1 MGVWSSH
8 RKTRPTRPTPGGVG
22 VWPVFAARATIRT
35 YVYDS
40 CDGPVERCPST
51 TWEMPLNEADTRA
64 KLIDPA
70 LRKRGWR
77 EDWIRREQTP
87 GPFVRTDSGYARGQG
102 VLHVLVREEMVP
114 LAVVEA
120 KAEDAA
126 PDAGIEQAKRDAR
139 LHHVPFAFATNG
151 HQFHEADL
159 RTNASRGPLPMGDF
173 PKPDE
178 LRKRWQRRV
187 GKTAALDSHS
197 DDAKPLWTRPRE
209 GARYYQR
216 AARRAALES
225 IARGEKRV
233 LLPLATGAGKTWIA
247 VSILRAVSE
256 ARQLRRA
263 LFLCDRDELRNQALG
278 ALSAH
283 FESDAAK
290 ATTRDPAKNARVIV
304 ATYQTLGIDREDGDA
319 SFLRTHYPQGHFS
332 HIIIDECHRS
342 AWGKWSEVLRRNP
355 DAIQIG
361 LTATPRDIDTGE
373 SQDVEA
379 AADEQISANN
389 YQYFGEPAY
398 EYSIAQAMQDGYLA
412 AMEVVR
418 SDVWTA
424 ETLDRLEGVAKEHLR
439 SARRVTEVRSNEI
452 RDVDALREQYAPSA
466 LEQDLLLPDR
476 VSAMTADLFKRLL
489 SSGGPFQKTLIFCA
503 SVSHTNAVVE
513 TINNLYAEWQRH
525 ERGDSVEPYAFAC
538 TAKGGRELIADLR
551 GSRHRAFVAATVDLI
566 TTGVDVPCLQNVVY
580 FRYIK
585 SPILFHQMLG
595 RGTRIDEATGK
606 RHFTVYDYTNATR
619 LLDAPLKQRQ
629 AKQPER
635 RPPPPEEPV
644 ESYRVEGVEVRIEGG
659 ERRVGLVAED
669 GKMEFLTL
677 EDYGKRIASAVQV
690 NVSGLDEL
698 RNRWLRPERRS
709 SLLKG
714 LAEHG
719 INLSAYR
726 SVADRLDTDGYDL
739 LASLGWGETI
749 RSRVERTE
757 RIGAWLDNQGQ
768 SAPILTAL
776 ANQFGVAGTEALESR
791 HLGQVTAIKAAGGL
805 VSLDGDVVF
814 DLKRRLLAT
823 DAEWAA

>member
-1 MGVWSSH
+1 M
-8 RKTRPTRPTPGGVG
+8 
-22 VWPVFAARATIRT
+22 FAARATIRT
-35 YVYDS
+35 YVYES
-40 CDGPVERCPST
+40 CDGPVEQCPST
-51 TWEMPLNEADTRA
+51 GWEMPLNEADTRA

-102 VLHVLVREEMVP
+102 RTDYVLHVPVQEEMVP
-114 LAVVEA
+114 IAVVEA

-126 PDAGIEQAKRDAR
+126 PNAGIEQAKRDGR

-173 PKPDE
+173 PKSDE

-187 GKTAALDSHS
+187 GKVAALDAHS

-225 IARGEKRV
+225 IARGEKRI

-247 VSILRAVSE
+247 VSILRAV
-256 ARQLRRA
+256 AMAGQLRRA

-283 FESDAAK
+283 FKSDAAK
-290 ATTRDPAKNARVIV
+290 ATTRDPAVNARVIV
-304 ATYQTLGIDREDGDA
+304 ATYQTLGIDSEDGDA
-319 SFLRTHYPQGHFS
+319 SFLRTHYPEGYFS

-373 SQDVEA
+373 AQDVEA
-379 AADEQISANN
+379 AADQQISADN

-412 AMEVVR
+412 AMEIVR

-424 ETLDRLEGVAKEHLR
+424 DTLDRLEGVEKKHLR
-439 SARRVTEVRSNEI
+439 GARLVTETRTNEV
-452 RDVDALREQYAPSA
+452 RDVDDLREQYAPSA

-476 VSAMTADLFKRLL
+476 VSAMTADLFERLL
-489 SSGGPFQKTLIFCA
+489 SSGGPLQKTLIFCA
-503 SVSHTNAVVE
+503 SVSHANAVVE
-513 TINNLYAEWQRH
+513 SINNLYAKWQRRK
-525 ERGDSVEPYAFAC
+525 RGDPVEPYAFAC
-538 TAKGGRELIADLR
+538 TAEGGRELIADLR

-629 AKQPER
+629 VKQPER
-635 RPPPPEEPV
+635 RPTPPVKPMEA
-644 ESYRVEGVEVRIEGG
+644 YRVEGVEVRIEGG
-659 ERRVGLVAED
+659 ERLVGLVGED
-669 GKMEFLTL
+669 GKLEFLSL
-677 EDYGKRIASAVQV
+677 ENYGQRIASAVRADV
-690 NVSGLDEL
+690 PDLGEL
-698 RNRWLRPERRS
+698 RSRWLRPERRGT
-709 SLLKG
+709 LLG
-714 LAEHG
+714 RLAEQG
-719 INLSAYR
+719 INLSAYCN
-726 SVADRLDTDGYDL
+726 VADRLDADGYDL

-749 RSRVERTE
+749 RSRVERAE
-757 RIGAWLDNQGQ
+757 RIDDWIDEQGQ
-768 SAPILTAL
+768 AAPVLAAL
-776 ANQFGVAGTEALESR
+776 ADQFCVAGTDALESR
-791 HLGQVTAIKAAGGL
+791 FLGSVPSIRAAGGL
-805 VSLDGDVVF
+805 ASLSGVTVLD

>member
-1 MGVWSSH
+1 
-8 RKTRPTRPTPGGVG
+8 
-22 VWPVFAARATIRT
+22 
-35 YVYDS
+35 
-40 CDGPVERCPST
+40 
-51 TWEMPLNEADTRA
+51 MPLNEADTRA

-70 LRKRGWR
+70 LWKQGWR

-87 GPFVRTDSGYARGQG
+87 GPFVRTDSGYERGQG
-102 VLHVLVREEMVP
+102 RTDYVLHLPVQEEIVP
-114 LAVVEA
+114 IAVVEA
-120 KAEDAA
+120 KAENAA
-126 PDAGIEQAKRDAR
+126 PNAGIEQAKRDAR

-173 PKPDE
+173 PKSDE
-178 LRKRWQRRV
+178 LRERWQRRV
-187 GKTAALDSHS
+187 GKAAALNARS

-225 IARGEKRV
+225 IARGEKRI
-233 LLPLATGAGKTWIA
+233 LLPLATGVGKTWIA
-247 VSILRAVSE
+247 VSILRAV
-256 ARQLRRA
+256 AMAGQLRRA

-283 FESDAAK
+283 FKSEAAK
-290 ATTRDPAKNARVIV
+290 ATTRDPARNARVIV

-319 SFLRTHYPQGHFS
+319 TFLRTHYPEGYFS

-373 SQDVEA
+373 ARDVEA
-379 AADEQISANN
+379 DAERQISADN
-389 YQYFGEPAY
+389 YRYFGEPAY
-398 EYSIAQAMQDGYLA
+398 EYSITQAMQDGYLA
-412 AMEVVR
+412 AMEIVQ

-424 ETLDRLEGVAKEHLR
+424 GTLDRLEGVKREHLR
-439 SARRVTEVRSNEI
+439 GARRVTETRTNEL
-452 RDVDALREQYAPSA
+452 RDVDDLRPEYAPGS
-466 LEQDLLLPDR
+466 LEQNLLLPDR
-476 VSAMTADLFKRLL
+476 VSAMTADLFDRLL
-489 SSGGPFQKTLIFCA
+489 CSGGPLQKTLIFCA
-503 SVSHTNAVVE
+503 SVPHANAVVE
-513 TINNLYAEWQRH
+513 SINNRYAEWQR
-525 ERGDSVEPYAFAC
+525 RKGGGPVEPYAFAC
-538 TAKGGRELIADLR
+538 TAQGGRELIADLR

-619 LLDAPLKQRQ
+619 LIDAPFKERQRKQ
-629 AKQPER
+629 AER
-635 RPPPPEEPV
+635 RTPPEPT
-644 ESYRVEGVEVRIEGG
+644 ESYRVDGVEVRIDQG
-659 ERRVGLVAED
+659 EQRIGLVGED
-669 GKMEFLTL
+669 GKLKFLSL
-677 EDYGKRIASAVQV
+677 EDYGKQIVSALRTD
-690 NVSGLDEL
+690 VSDLDEL
-698 RNRWLRPERRS
+698 RNRWLRPERRG
-709 SLLKG
+709 SLLER

-726 SVADRLDTDGYDL
+726 SVADRLDADGYDL

-749 RSRVERTE
+749 RSRIERAE
-757 RIGAWLDNQGQ
+757 RIDSWIDEQGR

-776 ANQFGVAGTEALESR
+776 AGQFGAAGTEALENR
-791 HLGQVTAIKAAGGL
+791 HLGSVPSIRAAGGL
-805 VSLDGDVVF
+805 RSLGRVTVL

>member
-1 MGVWSSH
+1 
-8 RKTRPTRPTPGGVG
+8 
-22 VWPVFAARATIRT
+22 
-35 YVYDS
+35 
-40 CDGPVERCPST
+40 
-51 TWEMPLNEADTRA
+51 MPLNEADTRA

-70 LRKRGWR
+70 LRSRGWH

-87 GPFVRTDSGYARGQG
+87 GPFVRTASGYERGQG
-102 VLHVLVREEMVP
+102 RTDYVLYIPGQEEEMIP
-114 LAVVEA
+114 IAVVEA
-120 KAEDAA
+120 KAEDAP

-139 LHHVPFAFATNG
+139 LHSVPFAFATNG

-159 RTNASRGPLPMGDF
+159 RSNATRGPLPVSDF
-173 PKPDE
+173 PKWE
-178 LRKRWQRRV
+178 ALRDRWQRRR
-187 GKTAALDSHS
+187 GKGRTLDPSS

-216 AARRAALES
+216 AARRAALEAM
-225 IARGEKRV
+225 ARGQNRI
-233 LLPLATGAGKTWIA
+233 LLPLATGSGKTWIA
-247 VSILRAVSE
+247 VSILRAV
-256 ARQLRRA
+256 AMAGQLRKA

-283 FESDAAK
+283 FASDAAK
-290 ATTRDPAKNARVIV
+290 ATTRDPATNARVIV
-304 ATYQTLGIDREDGDA
+304 ATYQTLGIDRDGDA
-319 SFLRTHYPQGHFS
+319 SFLRTHYPDGCFS

-355 DAIQIG
+355 NAIQVG

-373 SQDVEA
+373 AQDVDVGDDQKVSE
-379 AADEQISANN
+379 NN
-389 YQYFGEPAY
+389 YRYFGQPSY

-412 AMEVVR
+412 AMEIVR

-424 ETLDRLEGVAKEHLR
+424 GTLDRLDGVERERLR
-439 SARRVTEVRSNEI
+439 GARRVTETRTNEVRE
-452 RDVDALREQYAPSA
+452 VDDLRPEYAPGS

-476 VSAMTADLFKRLL
+476 ISAMTADLFKCLL
-489 SSGGPFQKTLIFCA
+489 SSGGPLQKTLIFCA
-503 SVSHTNAVVE
+503 SISHANAVVAA
-513 TINNLYAEWQRH
+513 INNLYAKWQRRKH
-525 ERGDSVEPYAFAC
+525 GDAVEPYAFAC
-538 TAKGGRELIADLR
+538 TAQGGRELIADLR
-551 GSRHRAFVAATVDLI
+551 GSRRRAFVAATVDLI

-629 AKQPER
+629 VKQAER
-635 RPPPPEEPV
+635 RTAPPAEPT
-644 ESYRVEGVEVRIEGG
+644 ESYRVEGVEVRIDGG
-659 ERRVGLVAED
+659 EQRIGLVGKD
-669 GKMEFLTL
+669 GKLEFLSI
-677 EDYGKRIASAVQV
+677 EDYGQRIASALHTD
-690 NVSGLDEL
+690 VSDLNEL
-698 RNRWLRPERRS
+698 RNRWLRPARRS
-709 SLLKG
+709 SLLKV
-714 LAEHG
+714 LTEQG

-757 RIGAWLDNQGQ
+757 RISGWIDKQGASG
-768 SAPILTAL
+768 PILSAL

-791 HLGQVTAIKAAGGL
+791 HLGSVPSIQEAGGL
-805 VSLDGDVVF
+805 ASLEGVTVP

>member
-1 MGVWSSH
+1 
-8 RKTRPTRPTPGGVG
+8 
-22 VWPVFAARATIRT
+22 
-35 YVYDS
+35 
-40 CDGPVERCPST
+40 
-51 TWEMPLNEADTRA
+51 MPLNEADTRA

-102 VLHVLVREEMVP
+102 RTDYVLHVPVQGEMVP
-114 LAVVEA
+114 IAVVEA

-126 PDAGIEQAKRDAR
+126 PNAGIEQAKRDGR

-151 HQFHEADL
+151 HRFHEADL

-173 PKPDE
+173 PKSDE

-187 GKTAALDSHS
+187 GKVAALDAHS

-225 IARGEKRV
+225 IARGDKRI

-247 VSILRAVSE
+247 VSILRAV
-256 ARQLRRA
+256 AMAGQLRRA

-283 FESDAAK
+283 FKSDAAK
-290 ATTRDPAKNARVIV
+290 ATTRDPAVNARVIV

-319 SFLRTHYPQGHFS
+319 SFLRTHYPEGYFS

-373 SQDVEA
+373 AQDVEA
-379 AADEQISANN
+379 ASDQQISADN
-389 YQYFGEPAY
+389 YRYFGEPAY

-412 AMEVVR
+412 AMEIVQ

-424 ETLDRLEGVAKEHLR
+424 GTLDRLEGVEKKHLR
-439 SARRVTEVRSNEI
+439 DAARVRVSETRTNEV
-452 RDVDALREQYAPSA
+452 RDVDDLREQYAPTA

-476 VSAMTADLFKRLL
+476 VSAMTADLFKHLL
-489 SSGGPFQKTLIFCA
+489 LSGGPLQKTLIFCT
-503 SVSHTNAVVE
+503 SVFHANAVVE
-513 TINNLYAEWQRH
+513 SINNLYAKWQRH
-525 ERGDSVEPYAFAC
+525 KRGDPVEPYAFAC
-538 TAKGGRELIADLR
+538 TAQGGRELIADLR
-551 GSRHRAFVAATVDLI
+551 GSRHRAFVVATVDLI

-595 RGTRIDEATGK
+595 RGTRIDEATSK

-629 AKQPER
+629 AKQAER
-635 RPPPPEEPV
+635 RPIPPTEPT
-644 ESYRVEGVEVRIEGG
+644 ESYRIEGVEVRIDGG
-659 ERRVGLVAED
+659 ERLVGLVGED
-669 GKMEFLTL
+669 GKLEFLSL
-677 EDYGKRIASAVQV
+677 EDYGQRIASALRAD
-690 NVSGLDEL
+690 VSDLDDL
-698 RNRWLRPERRS
+698 RDRWLRPARRRS
-709 SLLKG
+709 LLGG
-714 LAEHG
+714 LAGHG

-757 RIGAWLDNQGQ
+757 RIGGWIDEQGR
-768 SAPILTAL
+768 STPILTAL
-776 ANQFGVAGTEALESR
+776 ADQFGVAGTEALESER
-791 HLGQVTAIKAAGGL
+791 LDSVLAIRAAGGL
-805 VSLDGDVVF
+805 ASLEGVTVL